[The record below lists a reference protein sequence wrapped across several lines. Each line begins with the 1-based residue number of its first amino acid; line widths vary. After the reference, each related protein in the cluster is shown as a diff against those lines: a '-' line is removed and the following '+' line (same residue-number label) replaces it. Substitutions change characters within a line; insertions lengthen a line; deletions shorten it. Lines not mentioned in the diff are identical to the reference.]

1 MQLTDTDNPVRHL
14 IGDGGVEKG
23 KDRLF
28 HDRINK
34 LIIRLLPVKEC
45 VPARS
50 RNSDGRDGYGNGRM
64 VDEMRIEIKYTPVK
78 GVIIVNT

>member
-1 MQLTDTDNPVRHL
+1 MQLTDTDDPVRYL

-23 KDRLF
+23 K
-28 HDRINK
+28 NK
-34 LIIRLLPVKEC
+34 LIIRLLPVKERI
-45 VPARS
+45 PARS
-50 RNSDGRDGYGNGRM
+50 RNSDGRDGYGNGRT